1 MMELFLGLITGF
13 FFGFL
18 LQKGQVLRFERQ
30 VGFMLLKDMTIIKF
44 MATAVVVGMVGIY
57 ACHAAGL
64 ISLSLKATNVGAI
77 VIGGLIFGVGWA
89 IAGFCPG
96 TSVGAL
102 AEGRFH
108 ALWAILGM
116 LVGAAAYAEIYPSL
130 QSNILSWGNY
140 GKITLP
146 HVLGV
151 SPWLVIGAWIV
162 AVIAFFTWAE
172 KKGL

>member
-1 MMELFLGLITGF
+1 MEQIIGLITGI

-18 LQKGQVLRFERQ
+18 LQKGEVLRFEKQ

-44 MATAVVVGMVGIY
+44 MFSAVLVGMVGIY
-57 ACHAAGL
+57 VCHSFGL
-64 ISLSLKATNVGAI
+64 IALSIKATHVAAI
-77 VIGGLIFGVGWA
+77 IIGGLLFGIGWA

-102 AEGRFH
+102 AEGRIH
-108 ALWAILGM
+108 ALWAIIGM
-116 LVGAAAYAEIYPSL
+116 LAGAAVYAEAYPTMKTTL
-130 QSNILSWGNY
+130 LTWGEY

-146 HVLGV
+146 QILAI
-151 SPWLVIGAWIV
+151 SPWLVIFVFIVIGLGFFAW
-162 AVIAFFTWAE
+162 FE

>member
-1 MMELFLGLITGF
+1 MELLLGLITGF

-18 LQKGQVLRFERQ
+18 LQKGEVLRFEKQ

-44 MATAVVVGMVGIY
+44 MFSAVLVGMIGIY
-57 ACHAAGL
+57 ALYSLGL
-64 ISLSLKATNVGAI
+64 INLSIKATQIGAI
-77 VIGGLIFGVGWA
+77 AIGGTLFGIGWA

-102 AEGRFH
+102 AEGRIH

-116 LVGAAAYAEIYPSL
+116 LFGAAVYAEVFPFLSRTVLTWLDFGKISLPQVLGISPWIIILVFVCVGAAMF
-130 QSNILSWGNY
+130 
-140 GKITLP
+140 T
-146 HVLGV
+146 
-151 SPWLVIGAWIV
+151 
-162 AVIAFFTWAE
+162 AFE